1 MLSSSAA
8 VWPRAIEAIL
18 RAKSIELNDAGGHFR
33 MMAVDG
39 GPSGTMAA
47 IDPSAQA
54 ARERIRA
61 AIDRLYREGIVYGD
75 NGFSRSLYPTSVT
88 PGRGKFLGDLVR
100 QLKPASTLE
109 VGMGWGLSTLHIL
122 EAMFENGGVQQPH
135 IIMDPF
141 QQKNYHN
148 GALHVLRE
156 AGADQLIEHH
166 SEPSEIFLPKLVEQ
180 GRQFDFA
187 FIDGDHRFDGAFV
200 DLVFVHKLLKP
211 GGVMAVDDTEL
222 DAVHLACRFAETN
235 WGYTYV
241 GGHSDRLDKGPGRHR
256 YRNSRPRAQIS
267 AYRKPLQEGEERSQV
282 HFNSFVDDF
291 SPYIRLDRL
300 ASNKLAHEG
309 LVALRNGDRE
319 SARRAFREAMRLD
332 PTHAKNFFR
341 YVRTYLPPG
350 IARAFTGRSKRA
362 S

>member
-1 MLSSSAA
+1 
-8 VWPRAIEAIL
+8 
-18 RAKSIELNDAGGHFR
+18 
-33 MMAVDG
+33 
-39 GPSGTMAA
+39 MAA
-47 IDPSAQA
+47 
-54 ARERIRA
+54 
-61 AIDRLYREGIVYGD
+61 YG
-75 NGFSRSLYPTSVT
+75 
-88 PGRGKFLGDLVR
+88 
-100 QLKPASTLE
+100 
-109 VGMGWGLSTLHIL
+109 
-122 EAMFENGGVQQPH
+122 QPH

-156 AGADQLIEHH
+156 AGADQLVEHH

-235 WGYTYV
+235 WGYAYV

-309 LVALRNGDRE
+309 LGGVAQR
-319 SARRAFREAMRLD
+319 
-332 PTHAKNFFR
+332 
-341 YVRTYLPPG
+341 
-350 IARAFTGRSKRA
+350 
-362 S
+362 

>member
-1 MLSSSAA
+1 
-8 VWPRAIEAIL
+8 
-18 RAKSIELNDAGGHFR
+18 

-100 QLKPASTLE
+100 QLKPAATLE

-122 EAMFENGGVQQPH
+122 EAMFENGGVRQPH

-156 AGADQLIEHH
+156 AGADQLVEHH

-235 WGYTYV
+235 WGYAYV
-241 GGHSDRLDKGPGRHR
+241 GGHSDRLDKGPDVIATATRGHARKSAPIANR
-256 YRNSRPRAQIS
+256 CRKAKSAARSTSIPSSMTSRPTFDSIGWPATS
-267 AYRKPLQEGEERSQV
+267 S
-282 HFNSFVDDF
+282 
-291 SPYIRLDRL
+291 
-300 ASNKLAHEG
+300 
-309 LVALRNGDRE
+309 
-319 SARRAFREAMRLD
+319 
-332 PTHAKNFFR
+332 
-341 YVRTYLPPG
+341 RTKAWWRCATV
-350 IARAFTGRSKRA
+350 IARARGALFVKRCGWIRPTPRISFATSEPICHRESHARSPAAVSAPRERRAGRANLLWVTVVLRSKV
-362 S
+362 